1 MFYGGTTK
9 LFIGGTTKQSS
20 LPESTLYDVDG
31 VSQEEFTK
39 ALESASVK
47 IYHLSKAVEIL
58 VGGSLSQK
66 QIEYLLMIREYEGTL
81 FHKLVEEI
89 SSRHELP
96 PSTVR
101 WNLSKLREMKLII
114 IGDQNNKGVPMQL
127 TNEAAFIISMH
138 KNNKQ

>member
-1 MFYGGTTK
+1 LFYGGTTK
-9 LFIGGTTKQSS
+9 LFFGGTIKQSS
-20 LPESTLYDVDG
+20 LLSKTLYSVDNF
-31 VSQEEFTK
+31 SQDEFTE

-58 VGGSLSQK
+58 VGGTLSQK
-66 QIEYLLMIREYEGTL
+66 QIEYLRMIREYEGML

-114 IGDQNNKGVPMQL
+114 VGDQNNKGVPMQL
-127 TNEAAFIISMH
+127 TKEAEFIISMY